1 MKILYERSFERDI
14 KKIKDKRLRVELREI
29 IKEARDVSAPSEI
42 RNLKSL
48 SEKPFYCRIKIHDYR
63 VGVKIKEAHN
73 LYQIL
78 ASKRYLP
85 VFPIGENHYAEFCLS
100 CYTYP

>member
-29 IKEARDVSAPSEI
+29 IKQARDASAPSEL

-48 SEKPFYCRIKIHDYR
+48 SEKPFYYRIKIHD
-63 VGVKIKEAHN
+63 
-73 LYQIL
+73 
-78 ASKRYLP
+78 
-85 VFPIGENHYAEFCLS
+85 
-100 CYTYP
+100 

>member
-29 IKEARDVSAPSEI
+29 IKEARDASAPSEI

-48 SEKPFYCRIKIHDYR
+48 SEKPFYYRIKIHDYR
-63 VGVKIKEAHN
+63 VGVKIKEATITFIRFLHRKDI
-73 LYQIL
+73 Y
-78 ASKRYLP
+78 RY
-85 VFPIGENHYAEFCLS
+85 FP
-100 CYTYP
+100 